1 MKPRFSG
8 GSIDFH
14 NGYLAERW
22 CVWLHADSDLLI
34 SYGSIIEYIILS
46 ILSAM
51 GEYCEGQLSIVIFSP
66 FSLIGKSK
74 YT

>member
-1 MKPRFSG
+1 MNPRFSV

-46 ILSAM
+46 IF
-51 GEYCEGQLSIVIFSP
+51 QLWESIVRASCLLSYFLP
-66 FSLIGKSK
+66 SL
-74 YT
+74 